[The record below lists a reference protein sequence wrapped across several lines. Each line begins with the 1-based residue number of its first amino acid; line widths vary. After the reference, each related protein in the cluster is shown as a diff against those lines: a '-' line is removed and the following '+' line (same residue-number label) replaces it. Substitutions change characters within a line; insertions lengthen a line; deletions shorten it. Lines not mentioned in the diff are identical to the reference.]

1 MTKAQEVLYAVV
13 GAGDFAVD
21 KVKGIRK
28 VADRKRNEKMYED
41 FVKRG
46 RTLSVQVKN
55 STPGKQ
61 VRSGTEVAKD
71 QLNDAA
77 KNVGKALGVNVVSWP
92 KRRRS
97 TAHKSSSSKPTATKS
112 TTRKSTA
119 RKSTAR
125 KKTTGKTTTAS
136 SS

>member
-1 MTKAQEVLYAVV
+1 MAKAQEVLYAVV

-28 VADRKRNEKMYED
+28 VADRTRNEKMYKD

-46 RTLSVQVKN
+46 RTLSTQVKN

-61 VRSGTEVAKD
+61 VRTGTEAAKE

-92 KRRRS
+92 KTRRS
-97 TAHKSSSSKPTATKS
+97 TSRKATASKPAARKS
-112 TTRKSTA
+112 TTGKSTA
-119 RKSTAR
+119 RKSTGR
-125 KKTTGKTTTAS
+125 KKTTRKTTAAAS
-136 SS
+136 